1 MILCLLQGMEQHTC
15 ITAQGGSGD
24 LYICIPP
31 FLSLPPPPQP
41 SDKFK
46 GHGNS
51 FHGVG
56 GRGSKLAQLRLCL
69 RLLLSVC
76 STGDEGVHLDL
87 HEQGAIPVLVGEPTR
102 TLQPHSHTLS
112 MRLVAV

>member
-1 MILCLLQGMEQHTC
+1 MEQHTC